1 MIFTFPDKSITHK
14 RREGSN
20 PSHSAN
26 KKRHLVCLFLLAET
40 QRDKYAAIYCRRS
53 HLSVSENPA
62 EGLPLAGNGCIPFSS
77 FFMPTN
83 LPGIAE

>member
-1 MIFTFPDKSITHK
+1 MIITFPDKSITHK

-40 QRDKYAAIYCRRS
+40 HRDKYAAIYCRRS
-53 HLSVSENPA
+53 HLSDNENQAAWLPPA
-62 EGLPLAGNGCIPFSS
+62 EIPF
-77 FFMPTN
+77 FQQKKN
-83 LPGIAE
+83 IK